1 MIAIVEAYK
10 AGLLGRGNWTKNILA
25 GIIVGIVA
33 LPLSMAFAIASGARP
48 ESGLY
53 TAIIAGG
60 IVGLFGGSRTQI
72 AGPTGAFI
80 VILAEITGKYGFAG
94 LQFATFMAGLILMVM
109 GLLRLGAV
117 IKYIP
122 EPVIAGFT
130 SGIGVIIFVGQWKSF
145 FGLPVNLPLDARFH
159 NKLTTLVT
167 ALPECNWPTVALGL
181 FSLSLILF
189 SPKIKYIKAIPGP
202 LVAMV
207 SATLILA
214 VHPVAGIATI
224 GSVFGAIPQGLPPLT
239 LSHLSFDSISDLLG
253 PAFTIA
259 LLGAIESLLSA
270 SAADGMA
277 NTKHN
282 PNQELIGQGLA
293 NFIVPLLGGF
303 AATGAIARTAT
314 NIRSGGN
321 SPLGSITHAILLLII
336 ILFLAPLA
344 AYIPLCALAAI
355 LFVVAYRM
363 SDVRHFIYILKH
375 SPFDDKLILGVT
387 FLLTVLSDLVIAVN
401 IGVILAMLLFM
412 RRMTLATQ
420 IKEEPLSTDAL
431 APSSIKFP
439 HDVIVYSINGPL
451 FFGVAERFAETLK
464 ATNSKVRT
472 IVFNFDQVPFIDFS
486 GLRSFQETL
495 GRLSRE
501 GIKIYAYGV
510 NAEIRAKFSEVGVTA
525 ALKGQKVFN
534 DLAEI
539 YQMEGLSS

>member
-1 MIAIVEAYK
+1 MIAIVDAYR
-10 AGLLGRGNWTKNILA
+10 AGLLARGNWVKNLLA
-25 GIIVGIVA
+25 GVIVGIVA

-53 TAIIAGG
+53 TAIVAGA
-60 IVGLFGGSRTQI
+60 IVGVFGGSRTQI

-80 VILAEITGKYGFAG
+80 VILADITGKYGFAG
-94 LQFATFMAGLILMVM
+94 LQFATFMGGLILIAM

-145 FGLPVNLPLDARFH
+145 FGLPVNLALDARFH
-159 NKLTTLVT
+159 DKLLILLK
-167 ALPECNWPTVALGL
+167 AFPDCNLPTVGLAL
-181 FSLSLILF
+181 FSLALVLY
-189 SPKIKYIKAIPGP
+189 SPKVKYLKVIPGP
-202 LVAMV
+202 LVAMLA
-207 SATLILA
+207 ATLIQAL
-214 VHPVAGIATI
+214 HPLPNVATI
-224 GSVFGAIPQGLPPLT
+224 GSVFGAIPQGLPPIT
-239 LSHLSFDSISDLLG
+239 ISHLSFNNISDLLG

-293 NFIVPLLGGF
+293 NFVAPLLGGF

-321 SPLGSITHAILLLII
+321 SPLAAITHAAFLLVVILV
-336 ILFLAPLA
+336 LAPLA
-344 AYIPLCALAAI
+344 AYIPLGALAAI

-363 SDVRHFIYILKH
+363 SDVKHFVYIVKH
-375 SPFDDKLILGVT
+375 SPFDDKLILMVT
-387 FLLTVLSDLVIAVN
+387 FLLTVLSDLVIAVS

-412 RRMTLATQ
+412 RRMTIATR
-420 IKEEPLSTDAL
+420 IDEASAAANSDGYT
-431 APSSIKFP
+431 FP
-439 HDVIVYSINGPL
+439 HNVVVYSINGPL

-464 ATNSKVRT
+464 VTNSGVKMV
-472 IVFNFDQVPFIDFS
+472 IFKFHQVPFIDFS
-486 GLRSFQETL
+486 GLKFFQEAVT
-495 GRLSRE
+495 RLRAQDIE
-501 GIKIYAYGV
+501 IYACGV
-510 NAEIRAKFSEVGVTA
+510 NPEISSKFSEVGLNNSFKA
-525 ALKGQKVFN
+525 QRVFATI
-534 DLAEI
+534 AEI
-539 YQMEGLSS
+539 YQMEQEISRG